1 MPKPRPRLK
10 AYSYL
15 RFSTPEQMRGDSLRR
30 QTELAQQYAATHGL
44 DLDQKL
50 TFRDLGV
57 SAFRGRNIGVGK
69 LGIFLEAVEDGLV
82 EQGSYLLVESLDR
95 ISRLTARRAL
105 RVLEEIVDAGVNVVT
120 LVDGRVFTKENLD
133 EDPVTL
139 LMSILTFIRANEES
153 ATKARRLRAVW
164 QQKRRTA
171 SDKPMTSRAPA
182 WLELRD
188 GKFVVLKDRAKVIR
202 MIFDLALKGN
212 GQHKIADILNDKGI
226 LTFSPKTEAWGR
238 SYVKKIL
245 ENPAA
250 VGTFIPHETEH
261 SEDGRK
267 ARKPLEPVQG
277 YYPAVIDAERFE
289 RVQAMR
295 AGGTRTPVDRSGHQI
310 ANALAGLARCPK
322 CGSTMTR
329 VSKGPSGGRPRLVC
343 TKAKRKAGCGYKQV
357 ILENVEETIRDNIGQ
372 LIATAPSPDE
382 SLEDHWQ
389 KVSTDIEGTEEGI
402 SNILEEIARGNSSP
416 ALSRK
421 LRKLEDE
428 LAALQARQ
436 ADLSQ
441 RIGAATSGVLKRKW
455 EELEQAWTDKRPP
468 AEINAL
474 MRQSFNS
481 VVVDYPAG
489 LLRFFWKHGGESEVV
504 YAWPTDEA

>member
-1 MPKPRPRLK
+1 MPKTRQRPK

-15 RFSTPEQMRGDSLRR
+15 RFSTPDQMRGDSLRR

-57 SAFRGRNIGVGK
+57 SAFRGLNRGVGK
-69 LGIFLEAVEDGLV
+69 LGIFLGAVEDGLV

-105 RVLEEIVDAGVNVVT
+105 RLLEEIVDAGVNVVT

-153 ATKARRLRAVW
+153 ATKARRLKAVW
-164 QQKRRTA
+164 EQKRRLA
-171 SDKPMTSRAPA
+171 SDRPMTSRAPA
-182 WLELRD
+182 WLTLQD
-188 GKFVVLKDRAKVIR
+188 GEFVALKDRSKVVR
-202 MIFDLALKGN
+202 TIFDLALKGY
-212 GQHKIADILNDKGI
+212 GQHKIADLLNSKNI
-226 LTFSPKTEAWGR
+226 PTFSSRTEVWGR

-245 ENPAA
+245 ENPA
-250 VGTFIPHETEH
+250 VIGTLIPHETEH
-261 SEDGRK
+261 GEDGRK
-267 ARKPLEPVQG
+267 TRKPLEPVTG
-277 YYPAVIDAERFE
+277 YYPVVIDPERFE

-295 AGGTRTPVDRSGHQI
+295 IGGTRTPVDRAGHQI
-310 ANALAGLARCPK
+310 ANTLAGLARCPK

-343 TKAKRKAGCGYKQV
+343 TKAKRKAGCDYKQV
-357 ILENVEETIRDNIGQ
+357 VLENVEEAIRENIREIVGN
-372 LIATAPSPDE
+372 APVPDE
-382 SLEDHWQ
+382 NLEASWQ
-389 KVSTDIEGTEEGI
+389 KTSADIEVTTDGI

-421 LRKLEDE
+421 LRELEDE
-428 LAALQARQ
+428 LEALQA
-436 ADLSQ
+436 AEKDLSQ
-441 RIGAATSGVLKRKW
+441 RIGASTSAVLKRKW
-455 EELEQAWTDKRPP
+455 DELEQSWTDRLSP

-474 MRQSFNS
+474 MRQSFNWIE
-481 VVVDYPAG
+481 VDYPEG
-489 LLRFFWKHGGESEVV
+489 LLRFSWKHGGESESV
-504 YAWPTDEA
+504 YAWPTKED